1 MKPHRT
7 IGLGIFLAIVASTT
21 VALGDL
27 ASLGAEKDNTLYFD
41 NAGLLSNG
49 AGGFFFAGST
59 SGFGP
64 RRGLLAFD
72 IAGSIPAGS
81 TIDSV
86 SLTLHVSRAQF
97 STSTVELHPALADW
111 GEGASDAGEPGGAGI
126 TAEPGDATWLHTFY
140 NTSFWTNPGGD
151 FSAAASGSTSITDV
165 GFYTWSSTS
174 AMVADVQSWLDNPAA
189 NYGWVL
195 LGDELGFQT
204 AKRFDSRENI
214 EPSFRPVLS
223 ISYTIPEPAT
233 LALLTLGLVALKR
246 RRA

>member
-7 IGLGIFLAIVASTT
+7 IGLGIFLAIAASTT
-21 VALGDL
+21 IALGDL

-41 NAGLLSNG
+41 ADGLLSNG
-49 AGGFFFAGST
+49 AGDYLFAGST

-72 IAGSIPAGS
+72 VAAGIPAGA
-81 TIDSV
+81 TINSV

-97 STSTVELHPALADW
+97 NTSTVTLHPVLADW
-111 GEGASDAGEPGGAGI
+111 GEGASDAGEPGGAGT
-126 TAEPGDATWLHTFY
+126 TAEPGDATWRHTFY

-165 GFYTWSSTS
+165 GFYTWSSTP
-174 AMVADVQSWLDNPAA
+174 AMVADVQAWLDNPA
-189 NYGWVL
+189 NNFGWLL
-195 LGDELGFQT
+195 LGDEIGFQT
-204 AKRFDSRENI
+204 AKRFDSRGNI
-214 EPSFRPVLS
+214 DTGLRPVLS

-233 LALLTLGLVALKR
+233 LALLTFGLAAWTR
-246 RRA
+246 RRG